1 MEIINIIG
9 EDDLCKI
16 IKKNKHF
23 NNNKNYR
30 YLTSPKISIK
40 ELIDNK
46 NMEIFKKTHKQEFNE
61 PTKGNAIGL
70 LREQIIENLEPN
82 CIFIYNGVFL
92 YTIDEHWNHITFH
105 LCINEKCISELIYDI
120 NSLEIIHKESNS
132 IRFYNKLEENLN
144 INLEEIKKIKD
155 IYVKN

>member
-1 MEIINIIG
+1 
-9 EDDLCKI
+9 
-16 IKKNKHF
+16 
-23 NNNKNYR
+23 
-30 YLTSPKISIK
+30 
-40 ELIDNK
+40 
-46 NMEIFKKTHKQEFNE
+46 MEIFKKTHKQEFNE